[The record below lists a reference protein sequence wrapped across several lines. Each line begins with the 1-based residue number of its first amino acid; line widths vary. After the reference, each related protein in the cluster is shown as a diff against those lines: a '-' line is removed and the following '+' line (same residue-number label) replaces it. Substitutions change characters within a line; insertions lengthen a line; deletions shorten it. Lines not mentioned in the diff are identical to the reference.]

1 MNLYSSEVI
10 CNSTEG
16 STLVNFLH
24 SIVERRVTSFESRA
38 IEWRAS
44 ATLHLS
50 GTVFATYAI
59 HRIPKWHTVNYMCY
73 TCDVNCIGTIHIFVV
88 LASCMLVKNSIP
100 IAMHEPYKSDDISCN
115 KLIF

>member
-16 STLVNFLH
+16 STLVDFLH

-38 IEWRAS
+38 KEWRAS

-50 GTVFATYAI
+50 GTVALHYVT
-59 HRIPKWHTVNYMCY
+59 
-73 TCDVNCIGTIHIFVV
+73 
-88 LASCMLVKNSIP
+88 
-100 IAMHEPYKSDDISCN
+100 PYICSRFITGVSSYV
-115 KLIF
+115 